1 MPSTSRADRVCFEGI
16 SIRLVTGCARVD
28 AEAFLDGAASDTTL
42 RARRDEWTAAGVF
55 DALADEAIAAYD
67 RIASLDFSEGAV
79 DGSQLKAPTGG
90 EGTGP
95 NPTDRAKI
103 GWKWSLFA
111 DRNGIPI
118 GWATDGANR
127 HHTMLLAPT
136 LAAVSARAL
145 LTEIETL
152 HLDRD
157 YDNRVVLELVA
168 GLGITDL
175 NCAKR
180 RPAGPTVFT
189 STRLAG
195 EGPPAGPASTLCKRV
210 GLTSGSSTTR
220 ISKSSAAVRRACISI
235 GKSRTGGPG
244 VAALRSSLHR
254 AKPPAR

>member
-1 MPSTSRADRVCFEGI
+1 MPTSCARSTPKCRCCLGRGGGVVARATDRWTPVGMPSTSRADRVCFEGI

-111 DRNGIPI
+111 DRNGSRSDGRPTARTVTTRCC
-118 GWATDGANR
+118 WHQPWRRYRHARCSPRSRHCTSTATTTTASSSNSSPGSGSPTSTARNVDP
-127 HHTMLLAPT
+127 LAP
-136 LAAVSARAL
+136 
-145 LTEIETL
+145 
-152 HLDRD
+152 
-157 YDNRVVLELVA
+157 
-168 GLGITDL
+168 
-175 NCAKR
+175 
-180 RPAGPTVFT
+180 P
-189 STRLAG
+189 
-195 EGPPAGPASTLCKRV
+195 
-210 GLTSGSSTTR
+210 
-220 ISKSSAAVRRACISI
+220 
-235 GKSRTGGPG
+235 
-244 VAALRSSLHR
+244 SLHR
-254 AKPPAR
+254 PGSPVRVRPLGPRRPCARESG